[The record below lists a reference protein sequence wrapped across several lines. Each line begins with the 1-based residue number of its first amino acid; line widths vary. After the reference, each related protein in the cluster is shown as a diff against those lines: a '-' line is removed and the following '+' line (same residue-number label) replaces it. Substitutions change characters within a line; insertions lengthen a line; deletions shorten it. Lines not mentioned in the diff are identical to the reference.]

1 MGDPIDDAIARAYG
15 DTGGGGSSGE
25 TFGPIRYEPSIG
37 KYVQDGSR
45 GTIRVVG
52 GPVSQEP
59 ARDPSGF
66 DPSTG
71 LPYGV
76 TRVSTTVSPTGL
88 VYQGVPVN
96 PDGSRYTGNTSQVA
110 NYTGIKEG
118 PGGLWGLN
126 DLTGKY
132 ELIPGSEKLGKPATA
147 SGAATFMGGGGS
159 YTPAKDEIGI
169 AAAKAAGQISV
180 AQAEAAAQQQRDA
193 AQAALQRETL
203 AMQQGFT
210 GEQNALARAFQAA
223 QQAWQGNV
231 TNLQLQQQDEAAKRA
246 AANDF
251 RSAVSDTDPIGFAAL
266 MKGWGNIENALRG
279 GETAVTDRALGGAAG
294 LLDLIRRPFT
304 PIPGFTWNEPTGSF
318 VPNATGG
325 AAVPGLTTGGS
336 GGAASPGGA
345 AGGGAATGGAATGGG
360 IPNTYND
367 TFANL
372 MAQFTPRSPWELT
385 GDVWVNRETGE
396 TERAMPGLDY
406 NGPFNR
412 GYSNLQPERSP
423 YGNYGGTDLTLGGR
437 GWASYGT
444 QSIDPHAAG
453 YQPPYKGYEIPGQTF
468 NWATGQNEPAGQY
481 GQDIAVDV
489 APYTPVNTPLTIPGL
504 ARGGMARGAF
514 VVGEGSRRNP
524 SEHSELVIAPE
535 GAHVVPLDKP
545 QARRLL
551 NGGLRSYAG
560 GTDPY
565 AWLNDPN
572 LVTTAKRS
580 YGQPTYAAPPVWDEA
595 AFYNNSAQQTTTTG
609 GSGTTTVAA
618 PSPSPVPSSGSS
630 VSSTTAPPV
639 VATNTVNTAAVPT
652 TPAPSTTNTT
662 ATPAAPA
669 PANTT
674 VGGLVNYGGQQITP
688 DYQALLD
695 EIRNFRTDPTQNT
708 YDRTLNPMDV
718 SFNNLDPISQ
728 EVFYRGRQAEFGIP
742 VLAQQWEQNRF
753 RLPGLS
759 RAQVGIGY

>member
-1 MGDPIDDAIARAYG
+1 MGDPLDDAIAIAYG
-15 DTGGGGSSGE
+15 ATSGGGGSSGE

-59 ARDPSGF
+59 ARDPSGY

-126 DLTGKY
+126 TNTGTY
-132 ELIPGSEKLGKPATA
+132 ELIPGSETLGKAASSGPATY
-147 SGAATFMGGGGS
+147 SGGS
-159 YTPAKDEIGI
+159 GYTIPRDYIGE
-169 AAAKAAGQISV
+169 ANAKAQGSIAV
-180 AQAEAAAQQQRDA
+180 AQAEAQAQQQRDA

-223 QQAWQGNV
+223 QQAYQGSF
-231 TNLQLQQQDEAAKRA
+231 TNRQLQMQDEASKRA

-251 RSAVSDTDPIGFAAL
+251 RSAVSDTDPIAFAAL

-325 AAVPGLTTGGS
+325 TGGAAVPGLTTGG
-336 GGAASPGGA
+336 G
-345 AGGGAATGGAATGGG
+345 AGGGTVGT
-360 IPNTYND
+360 
-367 TFANL
+367 
-372 MAQFTPRSPWELT
+372 
-385 GDVWVNRETGE
+385 
-396 TERAMPGLDY
+396 AMPGPGTAEAGMSIPMSREEQVFQQLQNLHQVGYDRPPTPEELALFRNIA
-406 NGPFNR
+406 NGR
-412 GYSNLQPERSP
+412 GMDPLVT
-423 YGNYGGTDLTLGGR
+423 GNYSGI
-437 GWASYGT
+437 W
-444 QSIDPHAAG
+444 QSVDPYAPNWR
-453 YQPPYKGYEIPGQTF
+453 PPYEGYNLPGMTY
-468 NWATGQNEPAGQY
+468 NWETNQNEPTAANPVSQPLTVPGLAS
-481 GQDIAVDV
+481 DA
-489 APYTPVNTPLTIPGL
+489 ATPVGPGLVPATPMMPVPGL
-504 ARGGMARGAF
+504 ARGGMAKGAF
-514 VVGEGSRRNP
+514 VVGEGSRSNP

-551 NGGLRSYAG
+551 NGGLRGYAT
-560 GTDPY
+560 GTDPF
-565 AWLNDPN
+565 AGMDWWSLQQANEANAPTFQVGVDSQPFIDG
-572 LVTTAKRS
+572 S
-580 YGQPTYAAPPVWDEA
+580 YGTRAQYITPQPPPQPT
-595 AFYNNSAQQTTTTG
+595 TTTTG

-652 TPAPSTTNTT
+652 TPAPSTTN
-662 ATPAAPA
+662 AAPAAPA
-669 PANTT
+669 PVPTT
-674 VGGLVNYGGQQITP
+674 IDGLVNYGGQQITP

>member
-1 MGDPIDDAIARAYG
+1 MADGLDELIAAALG
-15 DTGGGGSSGE
+15 GSSGGGGSSGE

-59 ARDPSGF
+59 ARDPSGY

-96 PDGSRYTGNTSQVA
+96 PDGSRYTGGGAAEVPGYS
-110 NYTGIKEG
+110 GIKEG
-118 PGGLWGLN
+118 PGGLYGLN
-126 DLTGKY
+126 DKTGQY
-132 ELIPGSEKLGKPATA
+132 ELIPGSEKLGKAASSGPATY
-147 SGAATFMGGGGS
+147 SGGGG
-159 YTPAKDEIGI
+159 YQIPRDYIGE
-169 AAAKAAGQISV
+169 ANAKAQGSIAV
-180 AQAEAAAQQQRDA
+180 AQAEAQAQQQRDA

-251 RSAVSDTDPIGFAAL
+251 RSAVSDTDPIAFAGL
-266 MKGWGNIENALRG
+266 MKAWGNIENALRG
-279 GETAVTDRALGGAAG
+279 GETAVSDRALGGAAG

-325 AAVPGLTTGGS
+325 TGGAAVPGLTTGG
-336 GGAASPGGA
+336 G
-345 AGGGAATGGAATGGG
+345 AGGGTVGT
-360 IPNTYND
+360 
-367 TFANL
+367 
-372 MAQFTPRSPWELT
+372 
-385 GDVWVNRETGE
+385 
-396 TERAMPGLDY
+396 AMPGPATAEAGTSMPMSREEQVFQQLQNLHQVGY
-406 NGPFNR
+406 ENPPTPEELALFRNIANGR
-412 GYSNLQPERSP
+412 GMDPLVT
-423 YGNYGGTDLTLGGR
+423 GNYSGV
-437 GWASYGT
+437 W
-444 QSIDPHAAG
+444 QSVDPYAPNWR
-453 YQPPYKGYEIPGQTF
+453 PPYEGYNLPGMTF
-468 NWATGQNEPAGQY
+468 NWETNQNEPAGQY
-481 GQDIAVDV
+481 GRDIAVDV
-489 APYTPVNTPLTIPGL
+489 APTTPVNTPLVPGTPVPPGTIIPGL
-504 ARGGMARGAF
+504 ARGGMAKGAF
-514 VVGEGSRRNP
+514 VVGEGSRSNP
-524 SEHSELVIAPE
+524 SEHSELVIAPQ

-572 LVTTAKRS
+572 LVTTAKGS

-595 AFYNNSAQQTTTTG
+595 AFYNNAAQQTTTTG

-618 PSPSPVPSSGSS
+618 PSSPVPSSGSS

-639 VATNTVNTAAVPT
+639 VATNTTNTAAVAT
-652 TPAPSTTNTT
+652 APSTTMT
-662 ATPAAPA
+662 TPAAPA
-669 PANTT
+669 PVPTT
-674 VGGLVNYGGQQITP
+674 VSGLVNYGGQQITP
-688 DYQALLD
+688 EYQALLD

-759 RAQVGIGY
+759 RASVGIGY

>member
-1 MGDPIDDAIARAYG
+1 MMADGLDELIAAALG
-15 DTGGGGSSGE
+15 GSSGGGGSSGE

-126 DLTGKY
+126 QNTGTY
-132 ELIPGSEKLGKPATA
+132 ELIPGSETLGKAASSGPATY
-147 SGAATFMGGGGS
+147 SGGGG
-159 YTPAKDEIGI
+159 YQIPRDYVGEAQAKG
-169 AAAKAAGQISV
+169 AAAIATAE
-180 AQAEAAAQQQRDA
+180 AQAAADIQRDA
-193 AQAALQRETL
+193 AAAGLQREML
-203 AMQQGFT
+203 GLQQGFT
-210 GEQNALARAFQAA
+210 GEQNALSRAFQAA

-325 AAVPGLTTGGS
+325 TGGAAVPGLTTGG
-336 GGAASPGGA
+336 G
-345 AGGGAATGGAATGGG
+345 AGGGTVGT
-360 IPNTYND
+360 
-367 TFANL
+367 
-372 MAQFTPRSPWELT
+372 
-385 GDVWVNRETGE
+385 
-396 TERAMPGLDY
+396 AMPGPGTAEAGMSIPMSREEQVFQQLQNLHQVGYDRPPTPEELALFRNIA
-406 NGPFNR
+406 NGR
-412 GYSNLQPERSP
+412 GMDPLVT
-423 YGNYGGTDLTLGGR
+423 GNYSGI
-437 GWASYGT
+437 W
-444 QSIDPHAAG
+444 QSVDPYAPNWR
-453 YQPPYKGYEIPGQTF
+453 PPYEGYNLPGMTY
-468 NWATGQNEPAGQY
+468 NWETNQNEPAGQY
-481 GQDIAVDV
+481 GRDIAVDV
-489 APYTPVNTPLTIPGL
+489 APTTPVNTPLVPGTPVPPGTIIPGL

-514 VVGEGSRRNP
+514 VVGEGSRSNP
-524 SEHSELVIAPE
+524 SEHSELVIAPQ

-545 QARRLL
+545 QAKRLL
-551 NGGLRSYAG
+551 NGGLRGYAT
-560 GTDPY
+560 GTDPF
-565 AWLNDPN
+565 AGMDWWSLQQANEANAPTFQVGVDSQPFIDG
-572 LVTTAKRS
+572 S
-580 YGQPTYAAPPVWDEA
+580 YGTRAQYIAPQPTYTAP
-595 AFYNNSAQQTTTTG
+595 QTTTTG

-639 VATNTVNTAAVPT
+639 VATNTTNTAAVPT

-669 PANTT
+669 PVPTT

-695 EIRNFRTDPTQNT
+695 EIRQFRTDPTQNT

-759 RAQVGIGY
+759 RASVGIGY

>member
-96 PDGSRYTGNTSQVA
+96 PDGSRYTGGGAAEVPGYS
-110 NYTGIKEG
+110 GIKEG
-118 PGGLWGLN
+118 PGGLYGLN
-126 DLTGKY
+126 DKTGQY
-132 ELIPGSEKLGKPATA
+132 ELIPGSEKLGKPAS
-147 SGAATFMGGGGS
+147 SGPATYSGGGG
-159 YTPAKDEIGI
+159 YQIPRDYIGE
-169 AAAKAAGQISV
+169 ANAKAQGSIAV
-180 AQAEAAAQQQRDA
+180 AQAEAQAQQQRDA

-251 RSAVSDTDPIGFAAL
+251 RSAVSDTDPIAFAGL
-266 MKGWGNIENALRG
+266 MKAWGNIENALRG

-325 AAVPGLTTGGS
+325 TGGAAVPGLTTGG
-336 GGAASPGGA
+336 G
-345 AGGGAATGGAATGGG
+345 AGGGTVGT
-360 IPNTYND
+360 
-367 TFANL
+367 
-372 MAQFTPRSPWELT
+372 
-385 GDVWVNRETGE
+385 
-396 TERAMPGLDY
+396 AMPGPATAEAGTSMPMSREEQVFQQLQNLHQVGY
-406 NGPFNR
+406 ENPPTPEELALFRNIANGR
-412 GYSNLQPERSP
+412 GMDPLVT
-423 YGNYGGTDLTLGGR
+423 GNYSGI
-437 GWASYGT
+437 W
-444 QSIDPHAAG
+444 QSVDPYAPNWR
-453 YQPPYKGYEIPGQTF
+453 PPYEGYNLPGMTF
-468 NWATGQNEPAGQY
+468 NWATNQNEPAGQY
-481 GQDIAVDV
+481 GRDIAVDV
-489 APYTPVNTPLTIPGL
+489 APTTPVNTPLVPGTPVPPGTIIPGL

-551 NGGLRSYAG
+551 NGGLRGYAT
-560 GTDPY
+560 GTDPF
-565 AWLNDPN
+565 AGMDWWSLQQANEANAPTFQVGVDSQPFIDG
-572 LVTTAKRS
+572 S
-580 YGQPTYAAPPVWDEA
+580 YGTRAQYIAPQPTYTAPT
-595 AFYNNSAQQTTTTG
+595 TTTTG

>member
-1 MGDPIDDAIARAYG
+1 MADGLDELIAAALG
-15 DTGGGGSSGE
+15 GSSGGGGSSGE

-96 PDGSRYTGNTSQVA
+96 PDGSRYTGGGAAEVPGYS
-110 NYTGIKEG
+110 GIKEG
-118 PGGLWGLN
+118 PGGLYGLN
-126 DLTGKY
+126 DKTGQY
-132 ELIPGSEKLGKPATA
+132 ELIPGSEKLGKPAS
-147 SGAATFMGGGGS
+147 SGPATYSGGGG
-159 YTPAKDEIGI
+159 YQIPRDYIGE
-169 AAAKAAGQISV
+169 ANAKAQGSIAV
-180 AQAEAAAQQQRDA
+180 AQAEAQAQQQRDA

-251 RSAVSDTDPIGFAAL
+251 RSAVSDTDPIAFAAL

-294 LLDLIRRPFT
+294 LLDLIRRPFN
-304 PIPGFTWNEPTGSF
+304 PIPGFTWNEPTGTF
-318 VPNATGG
+318 VPNVTGGGAAGAATGG
-325 AAVPGLTTGGS
+325 AAVPGLTTGG
-336 GGAASPGGA
+336 GTVG
-345 AGGGAATGGAATGGG
+345 T
-360 IPNTYND
+360 
-367 TFANL
+367 
-372 MAQFTPRSPWELT
+372 
-385 GDVWVNRETGE
+385 
-396 TERAMPGLDY
+396 AMPGPATENPSIPMSREEQVFQQLQNLHQVGY
-406 NGPFNR
+406 GRPPTPEELALFNNIAQGR
-412 GYSNLQPERSP
+412 GMDPLVT
-423 YGNYGGTDLTLGGR
+423 GNYSGI
-437 GWASYGT
+437 W
-444 QSIDPHAAG
+444 QSVDPYAPNWR
-453 YQPPYKGYEIPGQTF
+453 PPYEGYNLPGMTY
-468 NWATGQNEPAGQY
+468 NWETNQNEPTAP
-481 GQDIAVDV
+481 V
-489 APYTPVNTPLTIPGL
+489 ATNPYNPVNTPLTIPGL
-504 ARGGMARGAF
+504 AHGGMAKGAF
-514 VVGEGSRRNP
+514 ITGEEGPEMVV
-524 SEHSELVIAPE
+524 APQ
-535 GAHVVPLDKP
+535 GAHVLPLSDKQANQMMGRGMRGYATGTAWRISQAVAGADSPTSSSGYTAPVSEPTVYDYAPP
-545 QARRLL
+545 QD
-551 NGGLRSYAG
+551 YPVY
-560 GTDPY
+560 DY
-565 AWLNDPN
+565 Q
-572 LVTTAKRS
+572 
-580 YGQPTYAAPPVWDEA
+580 QPTYTPIQQPTYTPYQPPPQPT
-595 AFYNNSAQQTTTTG
+595 YTQTTTTG

-669 PANTT
+669 PASTT